1 MMRRTVILAAGDF
14 PPRGSEPERL
24 LLSAARVVACD
35 SAAATYRQRFGRW
48 PDVIIGDLDSF
59 LPKDACGAEHGG
71 DGEAET
77 RRVEPH
83 ALSFQRTPCLPSSI
97 TSVLSESNKDACG
110 AEHGETE
117 ARRRVVR
124 IDDDETNDLDKA
136 IAYCRTQGWADL
148 VIVGATGRRT
158 DHAIG
163 NVYRAL
169 AAEVP
174 IVEAEGA
181 FLPVRGKLTF
191 RTWKDAG
198 VSVFAPDPAT
208 RMTSR
213 GLRWKLDG
221 VRFAN
226 PYCATLNRAS
236 SETVTVTSTHPA
248 FVYAARNPAAVR
260 AVVALGSN
268 VGARATYLKRALAA
282 LAALPETRLL
292 DVSAVRETEPV
303 DVPAEFAAQK
313 FLNQAAVFE
322 TTLAPLA
329 FSRAMHAVEDRLGR
343 VRTVRNGPRTID
355 LDLILFGDV
364 RLDTS
369 ELTLPHPRAQER
381 AFVLDPLNELGIRLP
396 LVACGAERGGDGA
409 SETRS
414 PVPSVPSPTEPP
426 CLPSSAISVLSESNS
441 VVREEAYGVQ
451 RGGGGESET
460 RSSVSGAPSPKQPPC
475 LPSSITSVLSDSNPV
490 GQEDA
495 YGVQR

>member
-1 MMRRTVILAAGDF
+1 MSERTIILAAGDF

-24 LLSAARVVACD
+24 LRAAARVVACD
-35 SAAATYRQRFGRW
+35 SAAVAYRRRFGRW
-48 PDVIIGDLDSF
+48 SDVIVGDMDSLVF
-59 LPKDACGAEHGG
+59 A
-71 DGEAET
+71 
-77 RRVEPH
+77 
-83 ALSFQRTPCLPSSI
+83 
-97 TSVLSESNKDACG
+97 
-110 AEHGETE
+110 HGETE

-124 IDDDETNDLDKA
+124 IVDDETNDLDKA
-136 IAYCRTQGWADL
+136 IAYCRAQGWIEGL
-148 VIVGATGRRT
+148 VIVGATGKRT

-174 IVEAEGA
+174 IVETEGA

-198 VSVFAPDPAT
+198 VSVFAPDPQT

-221 VRFAN
+221 VKFTS
-226 PYCATLNRAS
+226 PYRATLNRAS

-248 FVYAARNPAAVR
+248 FVYVARNPAAVR

-282 LAALPETRLL
+282 LAKLPETRLL
-292 DVSAVRETEPV
+292 DASAVRETEPV

-322 TTLAPLA
+322 TTLAPCT
-329 FSRAMHAVEDRLGR
+329 FSRAMHAIEERLGR

-364 RLDTS
+364 RMDTP

-381 AFVLDPLNELGIRLP
+381 AFVLEPLNELGIRL
-396 LVACGAERGGDGA
+396 
-409 SETRS
+409 S
-414 PVPSVPSPTEPP
+414 PSFSPSLPTSV
-426 CLPSSAISVLSESNS
+426 SSALSESNT
-441 VVREEAYGVQ
+441 VGREEAYGVQ
-451 RGGGGESET
+451 RGGDGEAET
-460 RSSVSGAPSPKQPPC
+460 RREKGHYE
-475 LPSSITSVLSDSNPV
+475 I
-490 GQEDA
+490 
-495 YGVQR
+495 

>member
-1 MMRRTVILAAGDF
+1 MSERTIILAAGDF

-24 LLSAARVVACD
+24 LRAAARVVACD
-35 SAAATYRQRFGRW
+35 SAAVAYRRRFGRW
-48 PDVIIGDLDSF
+48 SDVIVGDMDSF
-59 LPKDACGAEHGG
+59 VFAHGG
-71 DGEAET
+71 
-77 RRVEPH
+77 
-83 ALSFQRTPCLPSSI
+83 
-97 TSVLSESNKDACG
+97 
-110 AEHGETE
+110 TE

-124 IDDDETNDLDKA
+124 IVDDETNDLDKA
-136 IAYCRTQGWADL
+136 IAYCRAQGWIEGL
-148 VIVGATGRRT
+148 VIVGATGKRT

-174 IVEAEGA
+174 IVETEGA

-198 VSVFAPDPAT
+198 VSVFAPDPQT

-221 VRFAN
+221 VKFTS
-226 PYCATLNRAS
+226 PYRATLNRAS

-248 FVYAARNPAAVR
+248 FVYVARNPAAVR

-282 LAALPETRLL
+282 LAKLPETRLL
-292 DVSAVRETEPV
+292 DASAVRETEPV

-322 TTLAPLA
+322 TTLAPCT
-329 FSRAMHAVEDRLGR
+329 FSRAMHAIEERLGR

-364 RLDTS
+364 RMDTP

-381 AFVLDPLNELGIRLP
+381 AFVLEPLNELGIRL
-396 LVACGAERGGDGA
+396 
-409 SETRS
+409 S
-414 PVPSVPSPTEPP
+414 PSFSPSLPTSV
-426 CLPSSAISVLSESNS
+426 SSALSESNT
-441 VVREEAYGVQ
+441 VGREEAYGVQ
-451 RGGGGESET
+451 R
-460 RSSVSGAPSPKQPPC
+460 
-475 LPSSITSVLSDSNPV
+475 
-490 GQEDA
+490 
-495 YGVQR
+495 

>member
-1 MMRRTVILAAGDF
+1 MGKGRTVILAAGDF

-35 SAAATYRQRFGRW
+35 SAAAAYRQRFGRW
-48 PDVIIGDLDSF
+48 PDALVGDMDS
-59 LPKDACGAEHGG
+59 LPPDALSPKRTPRLPPSVSSALSDSNPVCRRAGEACGAERG
-71 DGEAET
+71 DSGEA
-77 RRVEPH
+77 
-83 ALSFQRTPCLPSSI
+83 
-97 TSVLSESNKDACG
+97 
-110 AEHGETE
+110 E

-124 IDDDETNDLDKA
+124 IADQETNDLDKA
-136 IAYCRTQGWADL
+136 IAYCRAQGWTENL
-148 VIVGATGRRT
+148 VIVGATGKRT

-174 IVEAEGA
+174 IVEAEGE
-181 FLPVRGKLTF
+181 FIPVRGKLTF
-191 RTWKDAG
+191 RTWKGAG
-198 VSVFAPDPAT
+198 VSVFAPDPVT

-221 VRFAN
+221 VKFAN

-236 SETVTVTSTHPA
+236 SETVTVTSTRPA

-282 LAALPETRLL
+282 LAKLPETRLV
-292 DVSAVRETEPV
+292 DMSAVRETDPV
-303 DVPAEFAAQK
+303 DVPPAFAAQK

-329 FSRAMHAVEDRLGR
+329 FSRAMHAIEDRLGR

-364 RLDTS
+364 RLDTP
-369 ELTLPHPRAQER
+369 ELTLPHPRARER
-381 AFVLDPLNELGIRLP
+381 AFVLEPLNELGVRLP
-396 LVACGAERGGDGA
+396 FVACGAERGGDGE

-414 PVPSVPSPTEPP
+414 SKPNDQPLSSSS
-426 CLPSSAISVLSESNS
+426 CLPPSAFSVLSESNS
-441 VVREEAYGVQ
+441 V
-451 RGGGGESET
+451 
-460 RSSVSGAPSPKQPPC
+460 
-475 LPSSITSVLSDSNPV
+475 LSDGNTETEE
-490 GQEDA
+490 GKEQ
-495 YGVQR
+495 GTKR